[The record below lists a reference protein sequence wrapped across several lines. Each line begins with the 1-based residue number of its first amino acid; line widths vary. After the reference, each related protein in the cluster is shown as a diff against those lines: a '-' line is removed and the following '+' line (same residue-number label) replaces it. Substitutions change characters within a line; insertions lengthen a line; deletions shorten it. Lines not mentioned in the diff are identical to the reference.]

1 MKRVLVL
8 AAIALA
14 ATSVRAQTFPERSLQ
29 LLIPFGA
36 GNQIDSLARGL
47 AEALAEPLKQSVVVV
62 NRDGAGGTIM
72 ATQLSQS
79 RPDGYTLGFGAQG
92 QITLIPHQRDVPYSI
107 DSFDYVCQVFEAQLA
122 VAVAPNSRFKT
133 LKEIADEARANP
145 DKLTWGDAGIGT
157 GPNVL
162 MREFVLRA
170 DIKLR
175 YVPYRVVGEMYRDL
189 LNGTIDAVVT
199 SPGSVG
205 PAGARIVGV
214 FGTKREPRFPGAP
227 TAAELGWPVS
237 IAGFGGIYMP
247 KGAPADVRAKLTA
260 ACKAAV
266 ESPKY
271 RELADRLASPAAFLD
286 GDAYGARMR
295 QDHKDK
301 GELLEKIGLKKK

>member
-1 MKRVLVL
+1 MKKLFALAVL
-8 AAIALA
+8 AATTMPSHALA
-14 ATSVRAQTFPERSLQ
+14 FPDRPLQ

-47 AEALAEPLKQSVVVV
+47 AEGLSEHLKQSVVVV

-72 ATQLSQS
+72 ATQLAQS
-79 RPDGYTLGFGAQG
+79 RPDGHTLGFGAQG

-122 VAVAPNSRFKT
+122 VAVAPNSRFKS
-133 LKEIADEARANP
+133 LKEIADEAKAKP
-145 DKLTWGDAGIGT
+145 DTLSWGDAGIGT

-162 MREFVLRA
+162 MREFLLRA
-170 DIKLR
+170 DIKMR

-214 FGTKREPRFPGAP
+214 FGTKREPKFPDAP
-227 TAAELGWPVS
+227 TVAELGWPIS
-237 IAGFGGIYMP
+237 IAGFGGIYLP
-247 KGAPADVRAKLTA
+247 KGAPPEVLAKLTA
-260 ACKAAV
+260 ACKATV

-271 RELADRLASPAAFLD
+271 RELAERLASPAAFLD
-286 GDAYGARMR
+286 GAAYGARMR
-295 QDHKDK
+295 QDFKDK